1 MKNTKVTV
9 GSKVGLLKQKV
20 IDILS
25 VNLLP
30 AEIFLLWGGIKHI
43 KNKRLICFKNHL
55 NDIPEII
62 KNPEYIGTNPKYP
75 DSVEFLKEM
84 GGVNILVAV
93 SQNLQGILQ
102 IATMYD
108 VTSSKLAT
116 MIEHNRMKKL
126 K

>member
-9 GSKVGLLKQKV
+9 GSKVGLLKQEV
-20 IDILS
+20 INTLK

-30 AEIFLLWGGIKHI
+30 AEIYLLMGGIKHI
-43 KNKRLICFKNHL
+43 RNKRQTCFKNHL
-55 NDIPEII
+55 NEIPEII
-62 KNPEYIGTNPKYP
+62 KNPEYIGTNPRYP
-75 DSVEFLKEM
+75 NSVEFLKEIR
-84 GGVNILVAV
+84 GINVLVAISINSQKVLQV
-93 SQNLQGILQ
+93 S
-102 IATMYD
+102 TMYT